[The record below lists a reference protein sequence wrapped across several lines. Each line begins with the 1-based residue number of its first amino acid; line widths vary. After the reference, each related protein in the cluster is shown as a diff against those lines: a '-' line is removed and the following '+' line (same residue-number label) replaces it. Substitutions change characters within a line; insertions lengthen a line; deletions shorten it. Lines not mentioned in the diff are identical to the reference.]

1 VPTSC
6 GLSGESFSAG
16 ADVPNLSHPP
26 QRSDMRLSEHIEP
39 FVIARGYA
47 PSSARQRRV
56 LLRRFCAEVGDVA
69 TTAAVHAWW
78 AAIAHLSP
86 ASRHAN
92 LCAVRQ
98 FCGYLRAVEVLV
110 GDPTAALRSPRVEAG
125 PPVVLTQRDAMA
137 VLAAAADPLE
147 RCAIALMLGCGLR
160 VGDVRNLDVVDVDP
174 VQRLVR
180 VRSKGAKV
188 RVVPMPELV
197 TELVAVQCAIVGD
210 GPLMQTS
217 RSRGRLASSTLQQR
231 VSRALYRAGVK
242 RAPGDNRSSHVLRR
256 TCATELLMGGTATIT
271 DVQAILGHA
280 SLQSTSR
287 YLARPD
293 AARLLAV
300 IESGP
305 LGRAA

>member
-1 VPTSC
+1 
-6 GLSGESFSAG
+6 
-16 ADVPNLSHPP
+16 
-26 QRSDMRLSEHIEP
+26 MRLSDHIEP
-39 FVIARGYA
+39 FVVAHGYA

-56 LLRRFCAEVGDVA
+56 LLGRFCVETGDVTPDRLNA
-69 TTAAVHAWW
+69 PMVHSWW

-110 GDPTAALRSPRVEAG
+110 GDPTAALRSPRVEVG
-125 PPVVLTQRDAMA
+125 SPVVLGHVEALR
-137 VLAAAADPLE
+137 VLACAETLPD

-160 VGDVRNLDVVDVDP
+160 IGDVRQLTCEDVDLGE
-174 VQRLVR
+174 RLLR
-180 VRSKGAKV
+180 VRSKGSKV
-188 RVVPMPELV
+188 RVVPMPQLV
-197 TELVAVQCAIVGD
+197 VDVVAEQVGAVGGSGALIRSSRTGGRMSASGLDRRVNDVLVA
-210 GPLMQTS
+210 
-217 RSRGRLASSTLQQR
+217 
-231 VSRALYRAGVK
+231 AGVK
-242 RAPGDNRSSHVLRR
+242 RGARDNRSSHVLRR
-256 TCATELLMGGTATIT
+256 TCATELLMNGAATIT

-293 AARLLAV
+293 AARLLSV

-305 LGRAA
+305 LGTVA

>member
-1 VPTSC
+1 
-6 GLSGESFSAG
+6 
-16 ADVPNLSHPP
+16 
-26 QRSDMRLSEHIEP
+26 MRLSEHIEP

-56 LLRRFCAEVGDVA
+56 LLRRFCAEVGDTA
-69 TTAAVHAWW
+69 PTTPAVHAWW
-78 AAIAHLSP
+78 ASIADRAP
-86 ASRHAN
+86 ATRHAN

-98 FCGYLRAVEVLV
+98 FLAYLRAIEVLV

-125 PPVVLTQRDAMA
+125 PPVVLNHRDARA

-147 RCAIALMLGCGLR
+147 RCAIALMLGCALR
-160 VGDVRNLDVVDVDP
+160 ISDVLALDVVDVDP

-197 TELVAVQCAIVGD
+197 TELVAVQMLAVGD
-210 GPLMQTS
+210 GALMQS
-217 RSRGRLASSTLQQR
+217 PRSNGRMSNAALRRR
-231 VSRALYRAGVK
+231 VNGALVRAGVK
-242 RAPGDNRSSHVLRR
+242 RAPRDNRSSHVLRR
-256 TCATELLMGGTATIT
+256 TCATELLMGGAATIV
-271 DVQAILGHA
+271 DVQAILGHS
-280 SLQSTSR
+280 SLASTSR

-293 AARLLAV
+293 AARLLTV